1 MDTSRLEA
9 LLPPASDRVWID
21 VGFSRRRF
29 LQAAVLS
36 GVAVALASCTPQQI
50 RDLLDRIA
58 NRPVRR
64 GVNTLAAT
72 DPILD
77 AYRTAVAAMKAL
89 PPTDRRNWTR
99 QAEIHL
105 NFCPHGNWLFLPW
118 HRAYLYYFEEI
129 CRELSG
135 MAEFALPYWNWQD
148 NLTMPAV
155 FWDQTSTL
163 YDSTRVSTATSAL
176 PSTVFGPPAIESI
189 LDQPNFLLFASGQ
202 IPLSG
207 SQRQSAS
214 GGQLE
219 GGPHNRVHTFVL
231 GNMVTF
237 MSPLDPVFWTHHNMI
252 EAVWVEWNIRRGNP
266 NTNNSDWLERQF
278 TEFCDRAGNPV
289 TVKVRETILYPFFN
303 YRFDDPVLGVP

>member
-1 MDTSRLEA
+1 MELARVEG
-9 LLPPASDRVWID
+9 LLPAEGDRIWTE

-29 LQAAVLS
+29 LQVAGLTGLAV
-36 GVAVALASCTPQQI
+36 VLASCTPGQI
-50 RDLLDRIA
+50 ADLLNRIA

-64 GVNTLAAT
+64 GVNTLAPT
-72 DPILD
+72 DPILE
-77 AYRTAVAAMKAL
+77 AYRAAVTAMQRL
-89 PPTDRRNWTR
+89 PSSDRRNWTR

-135 MAEFALPYWNWQD
+135 MNEFALPYWNWQD
-148 NLTMPAV
+148 NPTMPAV
-155 FWDQTSTL
+155 FWDAASPLYNGTRTSTA
-163 YDSTRVSTATSAL
+163 SSAL
-176 PSTVFGPPAIESI
+176 PATVFGAPAIETI

-202 IPLSG
+202 IPLGG
-207 SQRQSAS
+207 SQRQSAA

-219 GGPHNRVHTFVL
+219 GGPHNRVHTFTGGDMGGYL
-231 GNMVTF
+231 
-237 MSPLDPVFWTHHNMI
+237 SPLDPVFWTHHNMI

-266 NTNNSDWLERQF
+266 NTNHSDWLDRQF

-289 TVKVRETILYPFFN
+289 TVKVRETVFYPFFN